1 MQNFIFNFL
10 QKNKSLV
17 CMKKYLYFRIPMF
30 VRILS
35 AFILGIGLGYFLFLN
50 SEAKWWPSVIN
61 IISPFGNV
69 LVAMLKMIVIPII
82 FFSLVDGA
90 SNLPIKKFGKLGG
103 GVILWYF
110 CTSLFAAVFGCF
122 LAMWVNPTMDIS
134 TAKEALESQISQ
146 ISQMRAGGSGS
157 ASFGDF
163 FVSLFVNPFE
173 ALANGMF
180 LPIIIFAIL
189 FGIACR
195 VVADKNSENS
205 AAIDTLLIVIK
216 AILNACFRIIDW
228 ILEYFPIGVFAL
240 TTVNFAKYGTDLFGP
255 YIRIIAGVGFGVL
268 LMLIVIYPLLIYV
281 CTRVN
286 PYKILWKIR
295 EPVLTAFI
303 TRSSAATLPVSFQV
317 ATKEFR
323 IKNELSSFS
332 LPLGATINMDGV
344 CIHLPIF
351 AILAA
356 NIFGLPLTSL
366 TLFGLV
372 VSIVFASVGAGG
384 IPGGSV
390 FLLFM
395 VLGNMGLDESQT
407 MLVAALALGINP
419 ILDMLETACNVAGDN
434 VCNYII
440 AKRNNMFE

>member
-1 MQNFIFNFL
+1 
-10 QKNKSLV
+10 
-17 CMKKYLYFRIPMF
+17 MKKYLYFRIPLF
-30 VRILS
+30 VRILTS
-35 AFILGIGLGYFLFLN
+35 FVLGIGFGYLLYIN
-50 SEAKWWPSVIN
+50 SNAKWVENTVN
-61 IISPFGNV
+61 IIALFGNV

-82 FFSLVDGA
+82 FFSLIEGA
-90 SNLPIKKFGKLGG
+90 SNLPVKKFGRLGG
-103 GVILWYF
+103 GVLLWYF
-110 CTSLFAAVFGCF
+110 STSVFAAIFGCILAKIVNPSLDTSLVTKTFG
-122 LAMWVNPTMDIS
+122 
-134 TAKEALESQISQ
+134 SQLSQ

-163 FVSLFVNPFE
+163 FVSLFANPFE
-173 ALANGMF
+173 ALSNSLF

-189 FGIACR
+189 FGVACR
-195 VVADKNSENS
+195 VVADTDSKHSQ
-205 AAIDTLLIVIK
+205 AIDTLLIVVK
-216 AILNACFRIIDW
+216 AILNACFKIIEW
-228 ILEYFPIGVFAL
+228 ILEYFPIGIFAL

-255 YIRIIAGVGFGVL
+255 YIKIIAGVGVGVI
-268 LMLIVIYPLLIYV
+268 LMLVFLYPLLIYI

-295 EPVLTAFI
+295 QPVLTAFI
-303 TRSSAATLPVSFQV
+303 TRSSSATLPVSFQT
-317 ATKEFR
+317 ATKEFK

-356 NIFGLPLTSL
+356 NIFGMPMTPLA
-366 TLFGLV
+366 LFGLV

-395 VLGNMGLDESQT
+395 VLGNMGLDEAQT
-407 MLVAALALGINP
+407 MLIAALALGINP
-419 ILDMLETACNVAGDN
+419 ILDMFETACNVAGDN
-434 VCNYII
+434 VCTYIV
-440 AKRNNMFE
+440 AKRNNMFEE

>member
-1 MQNFIFNFL
+1 
-10 QKNKSLV
+10 
-17 CMKKYLYFRIPMF
+17 MKKYLYFRIPLF
-30 VRILS
+30 VRILTS
-35 AFILGIGLGYFLFLN
+35 FVLGIGFGYLLYIN
-50 SEAKWWPSVIN
+50 SDAKWVENTVN
-61 IISPFGNV
+61 IIAPFGNV

-82 FFSLVDGA
+82 FFSLIEGA
-90 SNLPIKKFGKLGG
+90 SNLPVKKFGRLGG
-103 GVILWYF
+103 GVLLWYF
-110 CTSLFAAVFGCF
+110 STSVFAAIFGCILAKIVNPSLDTSLVTKTFG
-122 LAMWVNPTMDIS
+122 
-134 TAKEALESQISQ
+134 SQLSQ

-163 FVSLFVNPFE
+163 FVSLFANPFE
-173 ALANGMF
+173 ALSNSLF

-195 VVADKNSENS
+195 VVADTDSKQSQ
-205 AAIDTLLIVIK
+205 AIDTLLIVVK
-216 AILNACFRIIDW
+216 AILNACFKIIEW
-228 ILEYFPIGVFAL
+228 ILEYFPIGIFAL

-255 YIRIIAGVGFGVL
+255 YIKIIAGVGVGVI
-268 LMLIVIYPLLIYV
+268 LMLVFIYPLLIYI

-295 EPVLTAFI
+295 QPVLTAFI
-303 TRSSAATLPVSFQV
+303 TRSSSATLPVSFQT
-317 ATKEFR
+317 ATKEFK

-356 NIFGLPLTSL
+356 NIFGMPMTPLA
-366 TLFGLV
+366 LFGLV

-395 VLGNMGLDESQT
+395 VLGNMGLDEAQT
-407 MLVAALALGINP
+407 MLIAALALGINP
-419 ILDMLETACNVAGDN
+419 ILDMFETACNVAGDN
-434 VCNYII
+434 VCTYIV
-440 AKRNNMFE
+440 AKRNNMFEE

>member
-1 MQNFIFNFL
+1 
-10 QKNKSLV
+10 
-17 CMKKYLYFRIPMF
+17 MKKYLYFRIPLF

-35 AFILGIGLGYFLFLN
+35 AFVLGIGFGYLLYIN
-50 SEAKWWPSVIN
+50 SDAKWVENTVN
-61 IISPFGNV
+61 IIAPFGNV

-82 FFSLVDGA
+82 FFSLIEGA
-90 SNLPIKKFGKLGG
+90 SNLPVKKFGRLGG
-103 GVILWYF
+103 GVLLWYF
-110 CTSLFAAVFGCF
+110 STSVFAAIFGCILAKIVNPSLDTSLVTKTFG
-122 LAMWVNPTMDIS
+122 
-134 TAKEALESQISQ
+134 SQLSQ

-163 FVSLFVNPFE
+163 FVSLFANPFE
-173 ALANGMF
+173 ALSNSLF

-195 VVADKNSENS
+195 VVADTDSKHSQ
-205 AAIDTLLIVIK
+205 AIDTLLIVVK
-216 AILNACFRIIDW
+216 AILNACFKIIEW
-228 ILEYFPIGVFAL
+228 ILEYFPIGIFAL

-255 YIRIIAGVGFGVL
+255 YIKIIAGVGVGVI
-268 LMLIVIYPLLIYV
+268 LMLVFIYPLLIYI

-295 EPVLTAFI
+295 QPVLTAFI
-303 TRSSAATLPVSFQV
+303 TRSSSATLPVSFQT
-317 ATKEFR
+317 ATKEFK

-356 NIFGLPLTSL
+356 NIFGMPMTPLA
-366 TLFGLV
+366 LFGLV

-395 VLGNMGLDESQT
+395 VLGNMGLDEAQT
-407 MLVAALALGINP
+407 MLIAALALGINP
-419 ILDMLETACNVAGDN
+419 ILDMFETACNVAGDN
-434 VCNYII
+434 VCTYIV
-440 AKRNNMFE
+440 AKRNNMFEE

>member
-1 MQNFIFNFL
+1 M
-10 QKNKSLV
+10 
-17 CMKKYLYFRIPMF
+17 
-30 VRILS
+30 
-35 AFILGIGLGYFLFLN
+35 
-50 SEAKWWPSVIN
+50 
-61 IISPFGNV
+61 
-69 LVAMLKMIVIPII
+69 
-82 FFSLVDGA
+82 
-90 SNLPIKKFGKLGG
+90 
-103 GVILWYF
+103 
-110 CTSLFAAVFGCF
+110 
-122 LAMWVNPTMDIS
+122 
-134 TAKEALESQISQ
+134 
-146 ISQMRAGGSGS
+146 
-157 ASFGDF
+157 
-163 FVSLFVNPFE
+163 
-173 ALANGMF
+173 
-180 LPIIIFAIL
+180 
-189 FGIACR
+189 
-195 VVADKNSENS
+195 
-205 AAIDTLLIVIK
+205 IK

-356 NIFGLPLTSL
+356 NIFDLPLTSL

>member
-1 MQNFIFNFL
+1 
-10 QKNKSLV
+10 
-17 CMKKYLYFRIPMF
+17 MKKYLYFRIPLF
-30 VRILS
+30 VRILIS
-35 AFILGIGLGYFLFLN
+35 FVLGIGFGYLLYIN
-50 SEAKWWPSVIN
+50 SDAKWVENTVN
-61 IISPFGNV
+61 IIAPFGNV

-82 FFSLVDGA
+82 FFSLIEGA
-90 SNLPIKKFGKLGG
+90 SNLPVKKFGRLGG
-103 GVILWYF
+103 GVLLWYF
-110 CTSLFAAVFGCF
+110 STSVFAAIFGCILAKIVNPSLDTSLVTKTFG
-122 LAMWVNPTMDIS
+122 
-134 TAKEALESQISQ
+134 SQLSQ

-163 FVSLFVNPFE
+163 FVSLFANPFE
-173 ALANGMF
+173 ALSNSLF

-195 VVADKNSENS
+195 VVADTDSKHTQ
-205 AAIDTLLIVIK
+205 AIDTLLIVVK
-216 AILNACFRIIDW
+216 AILNACFKIIEW
-228 ILEYFPIGVFAL
+228 ILEYFPIGIFAL

-255 YIRIIAGVGFGVL
+255 YIKIIAGVGVGVI
-268 LMLIVIYPLLIYV
+268 LMLVFIYPLLIYI

-295 EPVLTAFI
+295 QPVLTAFI
-303 TRSSAATLPVSFQV
+303 TRSSSATLPVSFQT
-317 ATKEFR
+317 ATKEFK

-356 NIFGLPLTSL
+356 NIFGMPMTPLA
-366 TLFGLV
+366 LFGLV

-395 VLGNMGLDESQT
+395 VLGNMGLDEAQT
-407 MLVAALALGINP
+407 MLIAALALGINP
-419 ILDMLETACNVAGDN
+419 ILDMFETACNVAGDN
-434 VCNYII
+434 VCTYIV
-440 AKRNNMFE
+440 AKRNNMFEE

>member
-1 MQNFIFNFL
+1 
-10 QKNKSLV
+10 
-17 CMKKYLYFRIPMF
+17 MKKYLYFRIPLF
-30 VRILS
+30 VRILTS
-35 AFILGIGLGYFLFLN
+35 FVLGIGFGYLLYIN
-50 SEAKWWPSVIN
+50 SDAKWVENTVN
-61 IISPFGNV
+61 IVAPFGNV

-82 FFSLVDGA
+82 FFSLIEGA
-90 SNLPIKKFGKLGG
+90 SNLPVKKFGRLGG
-103 GVILWYF
+103 GVLLWYF
-110 CTSLFAAVFGCF
+110 STSVFAAIFGCILAKIVNPSLDTSLVTKTFG
-122 LAMWVNPTMDIS
+122 
-134 TAKEALESQISQ
+134 SQLSQ

-163 FVSLFVNPFE
+163 FVSLFANPFE
-173 ALANGMF
+173 ALSNSLF

-195 VVADKNSENS
+195 VVADTDSKHSQ
-205 AAIDTLLIVIK
+205 AIDTLLIVVK
-216 AILNACFRIIDW
+216 AILNACFKIIEW
-228 ILEYFPIGVFAL
+228 ILEYFPIGIFAL

-255 YIRIIAGVGFGVL
+255 YIKIIAGVGVGVI
-268 LMLIVIYPLLIYV
+268 LMLVFIYPLLIYI

-295 EPVLTAFI
+295 QPVLTAFI
-303 TRSSAATLPVSFQV
+303 TRSSSATLPVSFQT
-317 ATKEFR
+317 ATKEFK

-356 NIFGLPLTSL
+356 NIFGMPMTPLA
-366 TLFGLV
+366 LFGLV

-395 VLGNMGLDESQT
+395 VLGNMGLDEAQT
-407 MLVAALALGINP
+407 MLIAALALGINP
-419 ILDMLETACNVAGDN
+419 ILDMFETACNVAGDN
-434 VCNYII
+434 VCTYIV
-440 AKRNNMFE
+440 AKRNNMFEE

>member
-1 MQNFIFNFL
+1 
-10 QKNKSLV
+10 
-17 CMKKYLYFRIPMF
+17 MKKYLYFRIPLF
-30 VRILS
+30 VRILTS
-35 AFILGIGLGYFLFLN
+35 FVLGIGFGYLLYIN
-50 SEAKWWPSVIN
+50 SDAKWVENTVN
-61 IISPFGNV
+61 IIAPFGNV

-82 FFSLVDGA
+82 FFSLIEGA
-90 SNLPIKKFGKLGG
+90 SNLPVKKFGRLGG
-103 GVILWYF
+103 GVLLWYF
-110 CTSLFAAVFGCF
+110 STSVFAAIFGCILAKIVNPSLDTSLVTKTFG
-122 LAMWVNPTMDIS
+122 
-134 TAKEALESQISQ
+134 SQLSQ

-163 FVSLFVNPFE
+163 FVSLFANPFE
-173 ALANGMF
+173 ALSNSLF

-189 FGIACR
+189 FGLACR
-195 VVADKNSENS
+195 VVADTDSKHSQ
-205 AAIDTLLIVIK
+205 AIDTLLIVVK
-216 AILNACFRIIDW
+216 AILNACFKIIEW
-228 ILEYFPIGVFAL
+228 ILEYFPIGIFAL

-255 YIRIIAGVGFGVL
+255 YIKIIAGVGIGVI
-268 LMLIVIYPLLIYV
+268 LMLVFIYPLLIYI

-295 EPVLTAFI
+295 QPVLTAFI
-303 TRSSAATLPVSFQV
+303 TRSSSATLPVSFQT
-317 ATKEFR
+317 ATKEFK

-356 NIFGLPLTSL
+356 NIFGMPMTPLA
-366 TLFGLV
+366 LFGLV

-395 VLGNMGLDESQT
+395 VLGNMGLDEAQT
-407 MLVAALALGINP
+407 MLIAALALGINP
-419 ILDMLETACNVAGDN
+419 ILDMFETACNVAGDN
-434 VCNYII
+434 VCTYIV
-440 AKRNNMFE
+440 AKRNNMFEE

>member
-1 MQNFIFNFL
+1 
-10 QKNKSLV
+10 
-17 CMKKYLYFRIPMF
+17 MKKYLYFRIPLF
-30 VRILS
+30 VRILTS
-35 AFILGIGLGYFLFLN
+35 FVLGIGVGYLLYIN
-50 SEAKWWPSVIN
+50 SDAKWVENTVN
-61 IISPFGNV
+61 IVAPFGNV

-82 FFSLVDGA
+82 FFSLIEGA
-90 SNLPIKKFGKLGG
+90 SNLPVKKFGRLGG
-103 GVILWYF
+103 GVLLWYF
-110 CTSLFAAVFGCF
+110 STSVFAAIFGCILAKIVNPSLDTSLVTKTFG
-122 LAMWVNPTMDIS
+122 
-134 TAKEALESQISQ
+134 SQLSQ

-163 FVSLFVNPFE
+163 FVSLFANPFE
-173 ALANGMF
+173 ALSNSLF

-195 VVADKNSENS
+195 VVADTDSKHSQ
-205 AAIDTLLIVIK
+205 AIDTLLIVVK
-216 AILNACFRIIDW
+216 AILNACFKIIEW
-228 ILEYFPIGVFAL
+228 ILEYFPIGIFAL

-255 YIRIIAGVGFGVL
+255 YIKIIAGVGVGVI
-268 LMLIVIYPLLIYV
+268 LMLVFIYPLLIYI

-295 EPVLTAFI
+295 QPVLTAFI
-303 TRSSAATLPVSFQV
+303 TRSSSATLPVSFQT
-317 ATKEFR
+317 ATKEFK

-356 NIFGLPLTSL
+356 NIFGMPMTPLA
-366 TLFGLV
+366 LFGLV

-395 VLGNMGLDESQT
+395 VLGNMGLDEAQT
-407 MLVAALALGINP
+407 MLIAALALGINP
-419 ILDMLETACNVAGDN
+419 ILDMFETACNVAGDN
-434 VCNYII
+434 VCTYIV
-440 AKRNNMFE
+440 AKRNNMFEE

>member
-1 MQNFIFNFL
+1 
-10 QKNKSLV
+10 
-17 CMKKYLYFRIPMF
+17 MKKYLYFRIPLF
-30 VRILS
+30 VRILIS
-35 AFILGIGLGYFLFLN
+35 FVLGIGFGYLLYIN
-50 SEAKWWPSVIN
+50 SDAKWVENTVN
-61 IISPFGNV
+61 IIAPFGNV

-82 FFSLVDGA
+82 FFSLIDGA
-90 SNLPIKKFGKLGG
+90 SNLPVKKFGRLGG
-103 GVILWYF
+103 GVLLWYF
-110 CTSLFAAVFGCF
+110 STSVFAAIFGCILAKIVNPSLDTSLVTKTFG
-122 LAMWVNPTMDIS
+122 
-134 TAKEALESQISQ
+134 SQLSQ

-163 FVSLFVNPFE
+163 FVSLFANPFE
-173 ALANGMF
+173 ALSNSLF

-195 VVADKNSENS
+195 VVADTDSKQSQ
-205 AAIDTLLIVIK
+205 AIDTLLIVVK
-216 AILNACFRIIDW
+216 AILNACFKIIEW
-228 ILEYFPIGVFAL
+228 ILEYFPIGIFAL

-255 YIRIIAGVGFGVL
+255 YIKIIAGVGVGVI
-268 LMLIVIYPLLIYV
+268 LMLVFLYPLLIYI

-295 EPVLTAFI
+295 QPVLTAFI
-303 TRSSAATLPVSFQV
+303 TRSSSATLPVSFQT
-317 ATKEFR
+317 ATKEFK

-356 NIFGLPLTSL
+356 NIFGMPMTPLA
-366 TLFGLV
+366 LFGLV

-395 VLGNMGLDESQT
+395 VLGNMGLDEAQT
-407 MLVAALALGINP
+407 MLIAALALGINP
-419 ILDMLETACNVAGDN
+419 ILDMFETACNVAGDN
-434 VCNYII
+434 VCTYIV
-440 AKRNNMFE
+440 AKRNNMFEE

>member
-1 MQNFIFNFL
+1 
-10 QKNKSLV
+10 
-17 CMKKYLYFRIPMF
+17 MKKYLYFRIPLF
-30 VRILS
+30 VRILTS
-35 AFILGIGLGYFLFLN
+35 FVLGIGFGYLLYIN
-50 SEAKWWPSVIN
+50 SDAKWVENTVN
-61 IISPFGNV
+61 IIAPFGNV

-82 FFSLVDGA
+82 FFSLIEGA
-90 SNLPIKKFGKLGG
+90 SNLPVKKFGRLGG
-103 GVILWYF
+103 GVLLWYF
-110 CTSLFAAVFGCF
+110 STSVFAAIFGCILAKIVNPSLDTSLVTKTFG
-122 LAMWVNPTMDIS
+122 
-134 TAKEALESQISQ
+134 SQLSQ

-163 FVSLFVNPFE
+163 FVSLFANPFE
-173 ALANGMF
+173 ALSNSLF

-195 VVADKNSENS
+195 VVADTDSKHSQ
-205 AAIDTLLIVIK
+205 AIDTLLIVVK
-216 AILNACFRIIDW
+216 AILNACFKIIEW
-228 ILEYFPIGVFAL
+228 ILEYFPIGIFAL

-255 YIRIIAGVGFGVL
+255 YIKIIAGVGVGVI
-268 LMLIVIYPLLIYV
+268 LMLVFIYPLLIYI

-295 EPVLTAFI
+295 QPVLTAFI
-303 TRSSAATLPVSFQV
+303 TRSSSATLPVSFQT
-317 ATKEFR
+317 ATKEFK

-356 NIFGLPLTSL
+356 NIFGMPMTPLA
-366 TLFGLV
+366 LFGLV

-395 VLGNMGLDESQT
+395 VLGNMGLDEAQT
-407 MLVAALALGINP
+407 MLIAALALGINP
-419 ILDMLETACNVAGDN
+419 ILDMFETACNVAGDN
-434 VCNYII
+434 VCTYIV
-440 AKRNNMFE
+440 AKRNNMFEE

>member
-1 MQNFIFNFL
+1 
-10 QKNKSLV
+10 
-17 CMKKYLYFRIPMF
+17 MKKYLYFRIPLF
-30 VRILS
+30 VRILIS
-35 AFILGIGLGYFLFLN
+35 FVLGIGFGYLLYIN
-50 SEAKWWPSVIN
+50 SDAKWVENTVN
-61 IISPFGNV
+61 IIAPFGNV

-82 FFSLVDGA
+82 FFSLIEGA
-90 SNLPIKKFGKLGG
+90 SNLPVKKFGRLGG
-103 GVILWYF
+103 GVLLWYF
-110 CTSLFAAVFGCF
+110 STSVFAAIFGCILAKIVNPSLDTSLVTKTFG
-122 LAMWVNPTMDIS
+122 
-134 TAKEALESQISQ
+134 SQLSQ
-146 ISQMRAGGSGS
+146 ISQMRAGGSGN

-163 FVSLFVNPFE
+163 FVSLFANPFE
-173 ALANGMF
+173 ALSNSLF

-195 VVADKNSENS
+195 VVADTDSKHSQ
-205 AAIDTLLIVIK
+205 AIDTLLIVVK
-216 AILNACFRIIDW
+216 AILNACFKIIEW
-228 ILEYFPIGVFAL
+228 ILEYFPIGIFAL

-255 YIRIIAGVGFGVL
+255 YIKIIAGVGVGVI
-268 LMLIVIYPLLIYV
+268 LMLVFIYPLLIYI

-295 EPVLTAFI
+295 QPVLTAFI
-303 TRSSAATLPVSFQV
+303 TRSSSATLPVSFQT
-317 ATKEFR
+317 ATKEFK

-356 NIFGLPLTSL
+356 NIFGMPMTPLA
-366 TLFGLV
+366 LFGLV

-395 VLGNMGLDESQT
+395 VLGNMGLDEAQT
-407 MLVAALALGINP
+407 MLIAALALGINP
-419 ILDMLETACNVAGDN
+419 ILDMFETACNVAGDN
-434 VCNYII
+434 VCTYIV
-440 AKRNNMFE
+440 AKRNNMFEE

>member
-1 MQNFIFNFL
+1 
-10 QKNKSLV
+10 
-17 CMKKYLYFRIPMF
+17 MKKYLYFRIPLF
-30 VRILS
+30 VRILTS
-35 AFILGIGLGYFLFLN
+35 FVLGIGFGYLLYIN
-50 SEAKWWPSVIN
+50 SDAKWVENTVN
-61 IISPFGNV
+61 IIAPFGNV

-82 FFSLVDGA
+82 FFSLIEGA
-90 SNLPIKKFGKLGG
+90 SNLPVKKFGRLGG
-103 GVILWYF
+103 GVLLWYF
-110 CTSLFAAVFGCF
+110 STSVFAAIFGCILAKIVNPSLDTSLVTKTFG
-122 LAMWVNPTMDIS
+122 
-134 TAKEALESQISQ
+134 SQLSQ

-163 FVSLFVNPFE
+163 FVSLFANPFE
-173 ALANGMF
+173 ALSNSLF

-195 VVADKNSENS
+195 VVADTDSKHSQ
-205 AAIDTLLIVIK
+205 AIDTLLIVVK
-216 AILNACFRIIDW
+216 AILNACFKIIEW
-228 ILEYFPIGVFAL
+228 ILEYFPIGIFAL

-255 YIRIIAGVGFGVL
+255 YIKIIAGVGVGVI
-268 LMLIVIYPLLIYV
+268 LMLVFIYPLLIYI

-295 EPVLTAFI
+295 QPVLTAFI
-303 TRSSAATLPVSFQV
+303 TRSSSATLPVSFQT
-317 ATKEFR
+317 ATKEFK

-356 NIFGLPLTSL
+356 NIFGMPMTPLA
-366 TLFGLV
+366 LFGLV

-395 VLGNMGLDESQT
+395 VLGNMGLDEAQT
-407 MLVAALALGINP
+407 MLIAALALGINP

-434 VCNYII
+434 VCTYIV
-440 AKRNNMFE
+440 AKRNNMFEE

>member
-1 MQNFIFNFL
+1 
-10 QKNKSLV
+10 
-17 CMKKYLYFRIPMF
+17 MKKYLYFRIPLF
-30 VRILS
+30 VRILIS
-35 AFILGIGLGYFLFLN
+35 FVLGIGFGYLLYIN
-50 SEAKWWPSVIN
+50 SDAKWVENTVN
-61 IISPFGNV
+61 IIAPFGNV

-82 FFSLVDGA
+82 FFSLIEGA
-90 SNLPIKKFGKLGG
+90 SNLPVKKFGRLGG
-103 GVILWYF
+103 GVLLWYF
-110 CTSLFAAVFGCF
+110 STSVFAAIFGCI
-122 LAMWVNPTMDIS
+122 LAKIVNPTLDTS
-134 TAKEALESQISQ
+134 LVTKTFGSQLSQ
-146 ISQMRAGGSGS
+146 ISQMRAGGSGN

-163 FVSLFVNPFE
+163 FVSLFANPFE
-173 ALANGMF
+173 ALSNSLF

-195 VVADKNSENS
+195 VVADTDSKHSQ
-205 AAIDTLLIVIK
+205 AIDTLLIVVK
-216 AILNACFRIIDW
+216 AILNACFKIIEW
-228 ILEYFPIGVFAL
+228 ILEYFPIGIFAL

-255 YIRIIAGVGFGVL
+255 YIKIIAGVGFGVI
-268 LMLIVIYPLLIYV
+268 LMLVFIYPLLIYI

-295 EPVLTAFI
+295 QPVLTAFI
-303 TRSSAATLPVSFQV
+303 TRSSSATLPVSFQT
-317 ATKEFR
+317 ATKEFK

-356 NIFGLPLTSL
+356 NIFGMPMTPLA
-366 TLFGLV
+366 LFGLV

-395 VLGNMGLDESQT
+395 VLGNMGLDEAQT
-407 MLVAALALGINP
+407 MLIAALALGINP
-419 ILDMLETACNVAGDN
+419 ILDMFETACNVAGDN
-434 VCNYII
+434 VCTYIV
-440 AKRNNMFE
+440 AKRNNMFGE

>member
-1 MQNFIFNFL
+1 
-10 QKNKSLV
+10 
-17 CMKKYLYFRIPMF
+17 MKKYLYFRIPLF
-30 VRILS
+30 VRILT
-35 AFILGIGLGYFLFLN
+35 AFILGIGLGYLLFLN
-50 SEAKWWPSVIN
+50 SDAKWFNSTIN

-103 GVILWYF
+103 GVLLWYF
-110 CTSLFAAVFGCF
+110 FTSLFAAIFGCF
-122 LAMWVNPTMDIS
+122 LAMWINPSMDVS
-134 TAKEALESQISQ
+134 SAKDTLGSQLSQIG
-146 ISQMRAGGSGS
+146 QMRASGSGS

-189 FGIACR
+189 FGVACR
-195 VVADKNSENS
+195 VVADTDKENS
-205 AAIDTLLIVIK
+205 ANVNTLLISVK
-216 AILNACFRIIDW
+216 AILNASFKIIDW

-240 TTVNFAKYGTDLFGP
+240 TTVNFARYGTDLFGP
-255 YIRIIAGVGFGVL
+255 YIRIIAGVGLGVL
-268 LMLIVIYPLLIYV
+268 LMLILIYPLLIYF

-303 TRSSAATLPVSFQV
+303 TRSSAATLPVSFQT

-323 IKNELSSFS
+323 IKTELSSFS

-356 NIFGLPLTSL
+356 NIFSLQLTPL

-372 VSIVFASVGAGG
+372 VSIVFASIGAGG

-419 ILDMLETACNVAGDN
+419 ILDMFETACNVAGDN
-434 VCNYII
+434 ICNYIV
-440 AKRNNMFE
+440 AKRNNMIE

>member
-1 MQNFIFNFL
+1 MNFIKLCYTSDNLTYSATEFFAASTDSGL
-10 QKNKSLV
+10 L
-17 CMKKYLYFRIPMF
+17 
-30 VRILS
+30 LS
-35 AFILGIGLGYFLFLN
+35 
-50 SEAKWWPSVIN
+50 
-61 IISPFGNV
+61 FG
-69 LVAMLKMIVIPII
+69 II
-82 FFSLVDGA
+82 F
-90 SNLPIKKFGKLGG
+90 IKS
-103 GVILWYF
+103 I
-110 CTSLFAAVFGCF
+110 
-122 LAMWVNPTMDIS
+122 
-134 TAKEALESQISQ
+134 
-146 ISQMRAGGSGS
+146 
-157 ASFGDF
+157 
-163 FVSLFVNPFE
+163 SLFVNPFE

-255 YIRIIAGVGFGVL
+255 YIRIIAGVGLGVL

-356 NIFGLPLTSL
+356 NIFDLPLTSL

-440 AKRNNMFE
+440 AKRNNMFD

>member
-1 MQNFIFNFL
+1 
-10 QKNKSLV
+10 
-17 CMKKYLYFRIPMF
+17 MKKYLYFRIPLF
-30 VRILS
+30 VRILIS
-35 AFILGIGLGYFLFLN
+35 FVLGIGFGYLLYIN
-50 SEAKWWPSVIN
+50 SDAKWVENTVN
-61 IISPFGNV
+61 IIAPFGNV

-82 FFSLVDGA
+82 FFSLIEGA
-90 SNLPIKKFGKLGG
+90 SNLPVKKFGRLGG
-103 GVILWYF
+103 GVLLWYF
-110 CTSLFAAVFGCF
+110 STSVFAAIFGCILAKIVNPSLDTSLVTKTFG
-122 LAMWVNPTMDIS
+122 
-134 TAKEALESQISQ
+134 SQLSQ
-146 ISQMRAGGSGS
+146 ISQMRAGGSGN

-163 FVSLFVNPFE
+163 FVSLFANPFE
-173 ALANGMF
+173 ALSNSLF

-195 VVADKNSENS
+195 VVADTDTKHSQ
-205 AAIDTLLIVIK
+205 AIDTLLIVVK
-216 AILNACFRIIDW
+216 AILSACFKIIEW
-228 ILEYFPIGVFAL
+228 ILEYFPIGIFAL

-255 YIRIIAGVGFGVL
+255 YIKIIAGVGVGVI
-268 LMLIVIYPLLIYV
+268 LMLVFIYPLLIYI

-295 EPVLTAFI
+295 QPVLTAFI
-303 TRSSAATLPVSFQV
+303 TRSSSATLPVSFQT
-317 ATKEFR
+317 ATKEFK

-356 NIFGLPLTSL
+356 NIFGMPMTPLA
-366 TLFGLV
+366 LFGLV

-395 VLGNMGLDESQT
+395 VLGNMGLDEAQT
-407 MLVAALALGINP
+407 MLIAALALGINP
-419 ILDMLETACNVAGDN
+419 ILDMFETACNVAGDN
-434 VCNYII
+434 VCTYIV
-440 AKRNNMFE
+440 AKRNNMFEE